1 MKGVIFHCNCIHYD
15 GFNVAD
21 VIVTIFPTLYFVHTV
36 NPVHGTAGH
45 LRAGKLLI

>member
-1 MKGVIFHCNCIHYD
+1 MKGVIFHCSCIHYD

-36 NPVHGTAGH
+36 NPVHGTAGL

>member
-1 MKGVIFHCNCIHYD
+1 MKDVIFHCSWIHYD

-36 NPVHGTAGH
+36 NPVHGTAGL
-45 LRAGKLLI
+45 LRAEKLLI